1 MVDRFDSVL
10 RSGYF
15 LENHYHLKG
24 RVEAK
29 FLIDH
34 RYVLLYITY
43 MKIPRLLFLI
53 GFVFLFPGVSQGVS
67 SSVLVAAASS
77 MKFPFDEM
85 IVAFERE
92 HPEIDVKISYA
103 SSGALFSQIKN
114 GAPFDIFFS
123 ANELYPGELEKL
135 HLASSAQ
142 KKEIYALGQVALWM
156 PKHSQNKLAT
166 EGLEV
171 LLSAKIHKISIANPR
186 HAPYGR
192 AAIQAMQKAGVY
204 EQTKQK
210 LVFGEN
216 VSQAAQF
223 VSTGAAQAGLFAYSM
238 TLAPAMKNAGAHW
251 LVPPAYHDPIQHARL
266 ILKTGNNVAGA
277 GEFAAFVSGAHG
289 AVILKKYGFL
299 EAQPR

>member
-1 MVDRFDSVL
+1 
-10 RSGYF
+10 
-15 LENHYHLKG
+15 
-24 RVEAK
+24 
-29 FLIDH
+29 
-34 RYVLLYITY
+34 
-43 MKIPRLLFLI
+43 MKILLRFIFFI
-53 GFVFLFPGVSQGVS
+53 GFVLLFPGASQAAS

-77 MKFPFDEM
+77 MKFPLDEM
-85 IVAFERE
+85 IVAFERG

-123 ANELYPGELEKL
+123 ADELYPGELKKLNLAPPVEKT
-135 HLASSAQ
+135 
-142 KKEIYALGQVALWM
+142 EIYALGQIALWM
-156 PKHSQNKLAT
+156 PKGSTKKPAI

-171 LLSAKIHKISIANPR
+171 LSSEEIRKISIANPR

-192 AAIQAMQKAGVY
+192 AAIQALQKAGVY
-204 EQTKQK
+204 ERVKER

-238 TLAPAMKNAGAHW
+238 ALAPAMKKAGVHW
-251 LVPPAYHDPIQHARL
+251 RVPSQYYDPIQHARL
-266 ILKTGNNVAGA
+266 ILKTGSNVAGA
-277 GEFAAFVSGAHG
+277 REFAKFVASAHG

-299 EAQPR
+299 EAQPQ